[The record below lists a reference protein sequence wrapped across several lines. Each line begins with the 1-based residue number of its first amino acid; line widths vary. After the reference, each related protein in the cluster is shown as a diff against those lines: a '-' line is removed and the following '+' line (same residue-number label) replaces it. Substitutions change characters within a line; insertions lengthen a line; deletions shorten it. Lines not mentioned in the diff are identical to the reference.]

1 MKKEELQVDKKR
13 VNDDLSAYYER
24 LDKALFNMSNDEF
37 YKYFE
42 NAFLNGSRTYYQKNI
57 AETKKF
63 DDTWIKTVE
72 SYFPSIDKITRNPQ
86 STLKYEEDIVAIER
100 AKKTSSKSV
109 RHLASHTEYIKDIDE
124 NLNVT
129 PKKILIENA
138 EQNYATYENRFI
150 MTLINRLFLF
160 VRNRYEIIKN
170 NVESEQRDHLSGN
183 VNFNFNKTNVEMNF
197 DMTIKKDLDDKSI
210 NEHNHD
216 LLARTEKLNYLIS
229 GLKNSRFMQLLSG
242 ANPVH
247 PPIMKTNVIT
257 KNPEFRNAYNLW
269 IFLDKYSILGYDVSI
284 KEKDLEFDDGFIDDV
299 NKLFAI
305 NYATILG
312 NQINRIEKYNEPKGY
327 EELLKKK
334 TKIAK
339 QNPRDFVPNPDL
351 IEMEE
356 THLNEY
362 FLEQYKTLL
371 NESIEKEKEADE
383 SEEETDAE
391 IKRALRKTTEIVN
404 GLYDAKFEIS
414 EESDVLHRL
423 EEKDLEKEYAL
434 TLKQLRYARLI
445 REVKEVDYNNFY
457 RTERRLLRLLSN
469 TNTQM
474 VKKLTE
480 ERKYEERERKIK
492 EIESKIEAL
501 RKENEERA
509 KVIDALN
516 DHQELMKEEKERL
529 LAERSKVINQVA
541 EEVKAYDAMMI
552 AKYEEERKRVLQVLQ
567 EEKERSQALKAGID
581 EATKKRKAAIAEM
594 IALEKEKV
602 RAEEEAKYKAH
613 KQEMEDELASIS
625 AVGDNYKAKLERE
638 IKTIREDNI
647 QNEKESVAIYMVA
660 KFEEEEA
667 LKEKMRLDEAS
678 LAYQK
683 KQAEEDARNAFK
695 EERERLLAEEK
706 ARHEEALING
716 TIDADKVIATL
727 KEENEV
733 EEESASYAQVENES
747 ADIQAEIEKDLIALR
762 QEEMLAK
769 EEALK
774 EKAAEE
780 LEQARLEAIKDEYI
794 KQLEKEKFE
803 AERLKIEEDLRKKQE
818 LDKKLKDEQMAKNAA
833 QREKEAKAISLVE
846 DFERDNQKEKEES
859 LENEKLSDK
868 ENKQKSNKEK
878 FTNKEASIE
887 SSLEQQANLEE
898 KKKKIKENAM
908 QREKENK
915 AISLVEE
922 YESNK
927 NA

>member
-1 MKKEELQVDKKR
+1 MKKEETLDKKR
-13 VNDDLSAYYER
+13 INDDLSLYYQR

-72 SYFPSIDKITRNPQ
+72 SYFPSIDKITRDPRSN
-86 STLKYEEDIVAIER
+86 LKYEEDIVAIER

-216 LLARTEKLNYLIS
+216 LLNRTEKLNYLIS
-229 GLKNSRFMQLLSG
+229 GLKNSKFMQLLNG

-269 IFLDKYSILGYDVSI
+269 IFLDKYSILGYDVTI

-312 NQINRIEKYNEPKGY
+312 NQINRLEKYNEPKGY
-327 EELLKKK
+327 EELVKKK
-334 TKIAK
+334 TKIAR
-339 QNPRDFVPNPDL
+339 QNPKDFVPNPDL

-362 FLEQYKTLL
+362 FLQEYKALL
-371 NESIEKEKEADE
+371 DESIRREKEADE

-391 IKRALRKTTEIVN
+391 IKRALRKTTDIVN

-434 TLKQLRYARLI
+434 TLKQLRYAKLI

-474 VKKLTE
+474 IKKLIE

-492 EIESKIEAL
+492 EIESKVEAL

-529 LAERSKVINQVA
+529 LAERNKVINQVA
-541 EEVKAYDAMMI
+541 EEMKAYDAMMI
-552 AKYEEERKRVLQVLQ
+552 AKYEEERKRVLEELQ
-567 EEKERSQALKAGID
+567 KEKARSQELKADLD

-594 IALEKEKV
+594 IALEKEKA
-602 RAEEEAKYKAH
+602 RAEEEEKYKLH
-613 KQEMEDELASIS
+613 KQEMADELASIS
-625 AVGDNYKAKLERE
+625 AVATNYKAKLDKE
-638 IKTIREDNI
+638 IASIRESNL
-647 QNEKESVAIYMVA
+647 QSEKENVAIYMVA
-660 KFEEEEA
+660 KYEEEEA
-667 LKEKMRLDEAS
+667 LREKMRLEEAE

-683 KQAEEDARNAFK
+683 QKEQKEAELAFK
-695 EERERLLAEEK
+695 EERERLLKEEEE
-706 ARHEEALING
+706 RHEAALAAGLEDARNRAQTLQEERQEEA
-716 TIDADKVIATL
+716 IDTP
-727 KEENEV
+727 NEDNDV
-733 EEESASYAQVENES
+733 
-747 ADIQAEIEKDLIALR
+747 DLQAEIEKDLIALE
-762 QEEMLAK
+762 Q
-769 EEALK
+769 EEALN
-774 EKAAEE
+774 
-780 LEQARLEAIKDEYI
+780 LEQARRQQEAEEAEQAKLEAIKDEYV
-794 KQLEKEKFE
+794 KELEKEKFE
-803 AERLKIEEDLRKKQE
+803 AERLKIEEDLRKQRE
-818 LDKKLKDEQMAKNAA
+818 LDKKLKDEQMARNAM

-846 DFERDNQKEKEES
+846 AYEKESQKEKDES
-859 LENEKLSDK
+859 IEAQKQNAQ
-868 ENKQKSNKEK
+868 ENKKQSNQEK
-878 FTNKEASIE
+878 FTSKEASIE
-887 SSLEQQANLEE
+887 SSLEEQAKIEE

-908 QREKENK
+908 QREKESK
-915 AISLVEE
+915 AISLVEK

>member
-1 MKKEELQVDKKR
+1 MKKEETLDKKR
-13 VNDDLSAYYER
+13 INDDLSAYYQR

-72 SYFPSIDKITRNPQ
+72 SYFPSIDKITRDPRSN
-86 STLKYEEDIVAIER
+86 LKYEEDIVAIER

-138 EQNYATYENRFI
+138 EQDYATYENRFI

-229 GLKNSRFMQLLSG
+229 GLKNSKFMQLLSG
-242 ANPVH
+242 SNPVH

-269 IFLDKYSILGYDVSI
+269 IFLDKYSILGYDVTI
-284 KEKDLEFDDGFIDDV
+284 KEKDLEFDEGFIDNV

-312 NQINRIEKYNEPKGY
+312 NQVNRLEKYNEPKGY
-327 EELLKKK
+327 EELVKKK

-339 QNPRDFVPNPDL
+339 QNPKDFVPNPDL

-362 FLEQYKTLL
+362 FLEQYKSLL
-371 NESIEKEKEADE
+371 TEGIKKEMEADE

-391 IKRALRKTTEIVN
+391 IKRALRQTTEIVN

-434 TLKQLRYARLI
+434 TLKQLRYAKLI

-474 VKKLTE
+474 IKKLTE
-480 ERKYEERERKIK
+480 ERKYEERERKIR
-492 EIESKIEAL
+492 EIEEKINAL
-501 RKENEERA
+501 RKENDERA
-509 KVIDALN
+509 RLIDALN

-529 LAERSKVINQVA
+529 LAERNKVINQVA

-552 AKYEEERKRVLQVLQ
+552 AKYEEERRRVLEKLQ
-567 EEKERSQALKAGID
+567 EEKARSQELKASLD
-581 EATKKRKAAIAEM
+581 EANKKRKAAIAEM

-602 RAEEEAKYKAH
+602 RAEEEEKYKAH
-613 KQEMEDELASIS
+613 KQDMENELASIS
-625 AVGDNYKAKLERE
+625 AVEANYKAKLDKE
-638 IKTIREDNI
+638 ISTIKEDNI
-647 QNEKESVAIYMVA
+647 QKEKENVAIYMVA
-660 KFEEEEA
+660 KYEEEEA
-667 LKEKMRLDEAS
+667 LKEKMRLEEAE

-683 KQAEEDARNAFK
+683 QKAQDEAALLFK
-695 EERERLLAEEK
+695 EERERRLQEEK
-706 ARHEEALING
+706 ERHEEALAQG
-716 TIDADKVIATL
+716 TKDADLVISAL
-727 KEENEV
+727 KEDETKEDANV
-733 EEESASYAQVENES
+733 VQAQSDE
-747 ADIQAEIEKDLIALR
+747 AKDIQAEIEKDLMALR
-762 QEEMLAK
+762 QEEILEEQKEK
-769 EEALK
+769 EEQ
-774 EKAAEE
+774 EAEE
-780 LEQARLEAIKDEYI
+780 LEQAKLEAIKDEYV

-803 AERLKIEEDLRKKQE
+803 AERLKIEEDLRNKQE
-818 LDKKLKDEQMAKNAA
+818 LDKKLKEEQMAKNAM

-846 DFERDNQKEKEES
+846 SYERENQKEKEES
-859 LENEKLSDK
+859 LETEKLNDK
-868 ENKQKSNKEK
+868 ENKKESNKAK

-887 SSLEQQANLEE
+887 SSLEKQANLEE

-908 QREKENK
+908 QREKESK
-915 AISLVEE
+915 AISLVEK

>member
-1 MKKEELQVDKKR
+1 MKKEETLDKKR
-13 VNDDLSAYYER
+13 VNDDLSLYYQR

-72 SYFPSIDKITRNPQ
+72 SYFPSIDKITRDPRSN
-86 STLKYEEDIVAIER
+86 LKYEEDIVAIER

-160 VRNRYEIIKN
+160 VRNRYEIIRN

-216 LLARTEKLNYLIS
+216 LLNRTEKLNYLIS
-229 GLKNSRFMQLLSG
+229 GLKNSKFMQLLSG

-269 IFLDKYSILGYDVSI
+269 IFLDKYSILGYDVTI

-312 NQINRIEKYNEPKGY
+312 NQINRLEKYNEPKGY
-327 EELLKKK
+327 EELVKKK
-334 TKIAK
+334 TKIAR
-339 QNPRDFVPNPDL
+339 QNPKDFVPNPDL

-362 FLEQYKTLL
+362 FLQEYKALL
-371 NESIEKEKEADE
+371 DESIRREKEADE

-391 IKRALRKTTEIVN
+391 IKRALRKTTDIVN

-434 TLKQLRYARLI
+434 TLKQLRYAKLI

-474 VKKLTE
+474 IKKLIE

-492 EIESKIEAL
+492 EIESKVEAL

-509 KVIDALN
+509 RLIDALN

-529 LAERSKVINQVA
+529 LAERNKVINQVA
-541 EEVKAYDAMMI
+541 EEMKAYDAMMI
-552 AKYEEERKRVLQVLQ
+552 AKYEEERKRVLEELQ
-567 EEKERSQALKAGID
+567 KEKARSQELKAALD
-581 EATKKRKAAIAEM
+581 EAAKKRKAAIAEM
-594 IALEKEKV
+594 IALEKEKA
-602 RAEEEAKYKAH
+602 RAEEEEKYKLH
-613 KQEMEDELASIS
+613 KQEMADELASIS
-625 AVGDNYKAKLERE
+625 AVATNYKAKLDKE
-638 IKTIREDNI
+638 IASIRESNL
-647 QNEKESVAIYMVA
+647 QSEKENVAIYMVA
-660 KFEEEEA
+660 KYEEEEA
-667 LKEKMRLDEAS
+667 LREKMRLEEAE

-683 KQAEEDARNAFK
+683 QKEQKEAELAFK
-695 EERERLLAEEK
+695 EERERLLKEEDERHK
-706 ARHEEALING
+706 AALAAGLEDARNRAQTLQEERQEEAIDTPNEDNG
-716 TIDADKVIATL
+716 VDL
-727 KEENEV
+727 
-733 EEESASYAQVENES
+733 
-747 ADIQAEIEKDLIALR
+747 QAEIEKDLIALE
-762 QEEMLAK
+762 Q
-769 EEALK
+769 EEALNL
-774 EKAAEE
+774 EEERRQQEAEE
-780 LEQARLEAIKDEYI
+780 AEQAKLEAIKDEYV
-794 KQLEKEKFE
+794 KELEKEKFE
-803 AERLKIEEDLRKKQE
+803 AERLKIEEDLRKQRE
-818 LDKKLKDEQMAKNAA
+818 LDKKLKDEQMARNAM

-846 DFERDNQKEKEES
+846 AYEKESQKEKDES
-859 LENEKLSDK
+859 IEAQKQNAQ
-868 ENKQKSNKEK
+868 ENKKQSNQEK
-878 FTNKEASIE
+878 FTSKEASIE
-887 SSLEQQANLEE
+887 SSLEEQAKIAE

-908 QREKENK
+908 QREKESK
-915 AISLVEE
+915 AISLVEK

>member
-1 MKKEELQVDKKR
+1 MKKEETLDKKR
-13 VNDDLSAYYER
+13 VNDDLSLYYQR

-72 SYFPSIDKITRNPQ
+72 SYFPSIDKITRDPRSN
-86 STLKYEEDIVAIER
+86 LKYEEDIVAIER

-109 RHLASHTEYIKDIDE
+109 RHLASHTEYIKNIDE

-160 VRNRYEIIKN
+160 VRNRYEIIRN

-216 LLARTEKLNYLIS
+216 LLNRTEKLNYLIS
-229 GLKNSRFMQLLSG
+229 GLKNSKFMQLLSG

-269 IFLDKYSILGYDVSI
+269 IFLDKYSILGYDVTI

-312 NQINRIEKYNEPKGY
+312 NQINRLEKYNEPKGY
-327 EELLKKK
+327 EELVKKK
-334 TKIAK
+334 TKIAR
-339 QNPRDFVPNPDL
+339 QNPKDFVPNPDL

-362 FLEQYKTLL
+362 FLQEYKALL
-371 NESIEKEKEADE
+371 DESIRREKEADE

-391 IKRALRKTTEIVN
+391 IKRALRKTTDIVN

-434 TLKQLRYARLI
+434 TLKQLRYAKLI

-474 VKKLTE
+474 IKKLIE

-492 EIESKIEAL
+492 EIESKVEAL

-509 KVIDALN
+509 RLIDALN

-529 LAERSKVINQVA
+529 LAERNKVINQVA
-541 EEVKAYDAMMI
+541 EEMKAYDAMMI
-552 AKYEEERKRVLQVLQ
+552 AKYEEERKRVLEELQ
-567 EEKERSQALKAGID
+567 KEKARSQELKAALD
-581 EATKKRKAAIAEM
+581 EAAKKRKAAIAEM
-594 IALEKEKV
+594 IALEKEKA
-602 RAEEEAKYKAH
+602 RAEEEEKYKLH
-613 KQEMEDELASIS
+613 KQEMADELASIS
-625 AVGDNYKAKLERE
+625 AVATNYKAKLDKE
-638 IKTIREDNI
+638 IASIRESNL
-647 QNEKESVAIYMVA
+647 QSEKENVAIYMVA
-660 KFEEEEA
+660 KYEEEEA
-667 LKEKMRLDEAS
+667 LREKMRLEEAE

-683 KQAEEDARNAFK
+683 QKEQKEAELAFK
-695 EERERLLAEEK
+695 EERERLLKEEDERHK
-706 ARHEEALING
+706 AALAAGLEDARNRAQTLQEERQEEAIDTPNEDNG
-716 TIDADKVIATL
+716 VDL
-727 KEENEV
+727 
-733 EEESASYAQVENES
+733 
-747 ADIQAEIEKDLIALR
+747 QAEIEKDLIALE
-762 QEEMLAK
+762 Q
-769 EEALK
+769 EEALNL
-774 EKAAEE
+774 EEERRQQEAEE
-780 LEQARLEAIKDEYI
+780 AEQAKLEAIKDEYV
-794 KQLEKEKFE
+794 KELEKEKFE
-803 AERLKIEEDLRKKQE
+803 AERLKIEEDLRKQRE
-818 LDKKLKDEQMAKNAA
+818 LDKKLKDEQMARNAM

-846 DFERDNQKEKEES
+846 AYEKESQKEKDES
-859 LENEKLSDK
+859 IEAQKQNAQ
-868 ENKQKSNKEK
+868 ENKKQSNQEK
-878 FTNKEASIE
+878 FTSKEASIE
-887 SSLEQQANLEE
+887 SSLEEQAKIAE

-908 QREKENK
+908 QREKESK
-915 AISLVEE
+915 AISLVEK

>member
-1 MKKEELQVDKKR
+1 MKKEETLDKKR
-13 VNDDLSAYYER
+13 VNDDLSLYYQR

-72 SYFPSIDKITRNPQ
+72 SYFPSIDKITRDPRSN
-86 STLKYEEDIVAIER
+86 LKYEEDIVAIER

-160 VRNRYEIIKN
+160 VRNRYEIIRN

-216 LLARTEKLNYLIS
+216 LLNRTEKLNYLIS
-229 GLKNSRFMQLLSG
+229 GLKNSKFMQLLSG

-269 IFLDKYSILGYDVSI
+269 IFLDKYSILGYDVTI

-312 NQINRIEKYNEPKGY
+312 NQINRLEKYNEPKGY
-327 EELLKKK
+327 EELVKKK
-334 TKIAK
+334 TKIAR
-339 QNPRDFVPNPDL
+339 QNPKDFVPNPDL

-362 FLEQYKTLL
+362 FLQEYKALL
-371 NESIEKEKEADE
+371 DESIRREKEADE

-391 IKRALRKTTEIVN
+391 IKRALRKTTDIVN

-434 TLKQLRYARLI
+434 TLKQLRYAKLI

-474 VKKLTE
+474 IKKLIE

-492 EIESKIEAL
+492 EIESKVEAL
-501 RKENEERA
+501 RKENEERSRL
-509 KVIDALN
+509 IDALN

-529 LAERSKVINQVA
+529 LAERGKVINQVA
-541 EEVKAYDAMMI
+541 EEMKAYDAMMI
-552 AKYEEERKRVLQVLQ
+552 AKYEEERKRVLEELQ
-567 EEKERSQALKAGID
+567 KEKARSQELKAALD
-581 EATKKRKAAIAEM
+581 EAAKKRKAAIAEM
-594 IALEKEKV
+594 IALEKEKA
-602 RAEEEAKYKAH
+602 RAEEEEKYKLH
-613 KQEMEDELASIS
+613 KQEMADELASIS
-625 AVGDNYKAKLERE
+625 AVATNYKAKLDKE
-638 IKTIREDNI
+638 IASIRESNL
-647 QNEKESVAIYMVA
+647 QSEKENVAIYMVA
-660 KFEEEEA
+660 KYEEEEA
-667 LKEKMRLDEAS
+667 LREKMRLEEAE

-683 KQAEEDARNAFK
+683 QKEQKEAELAFK
-695 EERERLLAEEK
+695 EERERLLKEEDE
-706 ARHEEALING
+706 RHEAALAAGLEDARNRAQTLQEERQEEA
-716 TIDADKVIATL
+716 IDTP
-727 KEENEV
+727 NEDNDV
-733 EEESASYAQVENES
+733 
-747 ADIQAEIEKDLIALR
+747 DLQAEIEKDLIALE
-762 QEEMLAK
+762 Q
-769 EEALK
+769 EEALNL
-774 EKAAEE
+774 EEERRQQEAEE
-780 LEQARLEAIKDEYI
+780 AEQAKLEAIKDEYV
-794 KQLEKEKFE
+794 KELEKEKFE
-803 AERLKIEEDLRKKQE
+803 AERLKIEEDLRKQRE
-818 LDKKLKDEQMAKNAA
+818 LDKKLKDEQMARNAM

-846 DFERDNQKEKEES
+846 AYEKESQKEKDES
-859 LENEKLSDK
+859 IEAQKQNAQ
-868 ENKQKSNKEK
+868 ENKKQSNQEK
-878 FTNKEASIE
+878 FTSKEASIE
-887 SSLEQQANLEE
+887 SSLEEQAKIAE

-908 QREKENK
+908 QREKESK
-915 AISLVEE
+915 AISLVEK

>member
-1 MKKEELQVDKKR
+1 MKKEETLDKKR
-13 VNDDLSAYYER
+13 VNDDLSLYYQR

-72 SYFPSIDKITRNPQ
+72 SYFPSIDKITRDPRSN
-86 STLKYEEDIVAIER
+86 LKYEEDIVAIER

-109 RHLASHTEYIKDIDE
+109 RHLASHTEFIKEIDE

-216 LLARTEKLNYLIS
+216 LLNRTEKLNYLIS
-229 GLKNSRFMQLLSG
+229 GLKNSKFMQLLSG

-269 IFLDKYSILGYDVSI
+269 IFLDKYSILGYDVTI

-312 NQINRIEKYNEPKGY
+312 NQINRLEKYNEPKGY
-327 EELLKKK
+327 EELVKKK
-334 TKIAK
+334 TKIAR
-339 QNPRDFVPNPDL
+339 QNPKDFVPNPDL

-362 FLEQYKTLL
+362 FLQEYKALL
-371 NESIEKEKEADE
+371 DESIRREKEADE

-391 IKRALRKTTEIVN
+391 IKRALRKTTDIVN

-434 TLKQLRYARLI
+434 ALKQLRYAKLI

-474 VKKLTE
+474 IKKLTE

-492 EIESKIEAL
+492 EIEERIDAL
-501 RKENEERA
+501 RKENEERSRL
-509 KVIDALN
+509 IDALN
-516 DHQELMKEEKERL
+516 DHHELMKEEKERL
-529 LAERSKVINQVA
+529 LAERNKVINQVA
-541 EEVKAYDAMMI
+541 EELKAYDAMMI
-552 AKYEEERKRVLQVLQ
+552 AKYEEERKRVLEELQ
-567 EEKERSQALKAGID
+567 KEKARSQELKAALD
-581 EATKKRKAAIAEM
+581 EAAKKRKAAIAQM
-594 IALEKEKV
+594 IALEKEKA
-602 RAEEEAKYKAH
+602 RAEEEEKYKLH
-613 KQEMEDELASIS
+613 KQEMADELASIS
-625 AVGDNYKAKLERE
+625 AVATNYKAKLDKE
-638 IKTIREDNI
+638 IASIRETNL
-647 QNEKESVAIYMVA
+647 QNETENVAIYMVA
-660 KFEEEEA
+660 KYEEEEA
-667 LKEKMRLDEAS
+667 LREKMRLEEAE

-683 KQAEEDARNAFK
+683 QKEQQAAELAFK
-695 EERERLLAEEK
+695 EERERLLKEEDERHK
-706 ARHEEALING
+706 AVLAAGLEEARNRAQALQEERLEEIE
-716 TIDADKVIATL
+716 TP
-727 KEENEV
+727 KEDNEV
-733 EEESASYAQVENES
+733 
-747 ADIQAEIEKDLIALR
+747 DLQAEIEKDLIALE
-762 QEEMLAK
+762 Q
-769 EEALK
+769 EEALNL
-774 EKAAEE
+774 EEARRQQEAEE
-780 LEQARLEAIKDEYI
+780 AEQAKLEAIKDEYV
-794 KQLEKEKFE
+794 KELEKEKFE
-803 AERLKIEEDLRKKQE
+803 AERLKIEEDLRKKKE
-818 LDKKLKDEQMAKNAA
+818 LDKKLKDEQMARNAM

-846 DFERDNQKEKEES
+846 AYEKENQKEKDES
-859 LENEKLSDK
+859 IEAQKQNAQ
-868 ENKQKSNKEK
+868 ENKKQSNQEK
-878 FTNKEASIE
+878 FTSKEASIE
-887 SSLEQQANLEE
+887 SSLEEQAKIEE

-908 QREKENK
+908 QREKESK
-915 AISLVEE
+915 AISLVEK

>member
-1 MKKEELQVDKKR
+1 MKKEETLDKKR
-13 VNDDLSAYYER
+13 VNDDLSLYYQR

-72 SYFPSIDKITRNPQ
+72 SYFPSIDKITRDPRSN
-86 STLKYEEDIVAIER
+86 LKYEEDIVAIER

-160 VRNRYEIIKN
+160 VRNRYEIIRN

-216 LLARTEKLNYLIS
+216 LLNRTEKLNYLIS
-229 GLKNSRFMQLLSG
+229 GLKNSKFMQLLSG

-269 IFLDKYSILGYDVSI
+269 IFLDKYSILGYDVTI

-312 NQINRIEKYNEPKGY
+312 NQINRLEKYNEPKGY
-327 EELLKKK
+327 EELVKKK
-334 TKIAK
+334 TKIAR
-339 QNPRDFVPNPDL
+339 QNPKDFVPNPDL

-362 FLEQYKTLL
+362 FLQEYKALL
-371 NESIEKEKEADE
+371 DESIRREKEADE

-391 IKRALRKTTEIVN
+391 IKRALRQTTDIVN

-434 TLKQLRYARLI
+434 TLKQLRYAKLI

-474 VKKLTE
+474 IKKLIE

-492 EIESKIEAL
+492 EIESKVEAL

-509 KVIDALN
+509 RLIDALN

-529 LAERSKVINQVA
+529 LAERNKVINQVA
-541 EEVKAYDAMMI
+541 EEMKAYDAMMI
-552 AKYEEERKRVLQVLQ
+552 AKYEEERKRVLEELQ
-567 EEKERSQALKAGID
+567 KEKARSQELKAALD
-581 EATKKRKAAIAEM
+581 EAAKKRKAAIAEM
-594 IALEKEKV
+594 IALEKEKA
-602 RAEEEAKYKAH
+602 RAEEEEKYKLH
-613 KQEMEDELASIS
+613 KQEMADELASIS
-625 AVGDNYKAKLERE
+625 AVATNYKAKLDKE
-638 IKTIREDNI
+638 IASIRESNL
-647 QNEKESVAIYMVA
+647 QSEKENVAIYMVA
-660 KFEEEEA
+660 KYEEEEA
-667 LKEKMRLDEAS
+667 LREKMRLEEAE

-683 KQAEEDARNAFK
+683 QKEQKEAELAFK
-695 EERERLLAEEK
+695 EERERLLKEEDERHK
-706 ARHEEALING
+706 AALAAGLEDVRNRAQTLQEERQEEAIDTPNEDNG
-716 TIDADKVIATL
+716 VDL
-727 KEENEV
+727 
-733 EEESASYAQVENES
+733 
-747 ADIQAEIEKDLIALR
+747 QAEIEKDLIALE
-762 QEEMLAK
+762 Q
-769 EEALK
+769 EEALNL
-774 EKAAEE
+774 EEERRQQEAEE
-780 LEQARLEAIKDEYI
+780 AEQAKLEAIKDEYV
-794 KQLEKEKFE
+794 KELEKEKFE
-803 AERLKIEEDLRKKQE
+803 AERLKIEEDLRKQRE
-818 LDKKLKDEQMAKNAA
+818 LDKKLKDEQMARNAM

-846 DFERDNQKEKEES
+846 AYEKESQKEKDES
-859 LENEKLSDK
+859 IEAQKQNAQ
-868 ENKQKSNKEK
+868 ENKKQSNQEK
-878 FTNKEASIE
+878 FTSKEASIE
-887 SSLEQQANLEE
+887 SSLEEQAKIAE

-908 QREKENK
+908 QREKESK
-915 AISLVEE
+915 AISLVEK

>member
-1 MKKEELQVDKKR
+1 MKKEETLDKKR
-13 VNDDLSAYYER
+13 INDDLSLYYQR

-72 SYFPSIDKITRNPQ
+72 SYFPSIDKITRDPRSN
-86 STLKYEEDIVAIER
+86 LKYEEDIVAIER

-109 RHLASHTEYIKDIDE
+109 RHLASHTEFIKEIDE

-216 LLARTEKLNYLIS
+216 LLNRTEKLNYLIS
-229 GLKNSRFMQLLSG
+229 GLKNSKFMQLLSG

-269 IFLDKYSILGYDVSI
+269 IFLDKYSILGYDVTI

-312 NQINRIEKYNEPKGY
+312 NQINRLEKYNEPKGY
-327 EELLKKK
+327 EELVKKK
-334 TKIAK
+334 TKIAR
-339 QNPRDFVPNPDL
+339 QNPKDFVPNPDL

-362 FLEQYKTLL
+362 FLQEYKALL
-371 NESIEKEKEADE
+371 DESIRREKEADE

-391 IKRALRKTTEIVN
+391 IKRALRKTTDIVN

-434 TLKQLRYARLI
+434 ALKQLRYAKLI

-474 VKKLTE
+474 IKKLTE

-492 EIESKIEAL
+492 EIEERIEAL
-501 RKENEERA
+501 RKENEERSRL
-509 KVIDALN
+509 IDALN
-516 DHQELMKEEKERL
+516 DHHELMKEEKERL
-529 LAERSKVINQVA
+529 LAERNKVINQVA
-541 EEVKAYDAMMI
+541 EELKAYDAMMI
-552 AKYEEERKRVLQVLQ
+552 AKYEEERKRVLEELQ
-567 EEKERSQALKAGID
+567 KEKARSQELKAALD
-581 EATKKRKAAIAEM
+581 EAAKKRKAAIAQM
-594 IALEKEKV
+594 IALEKEKA
-602 RAEEEAKYKAH
+602 RAEEEEKYKLH
-613 KQEMEDELASIS
+613 KQEMADELASIS
-625 AVGDNYKAKLERE
+625 AVATNYKAKLDKE
-638 IKTIREDNI
+638 IASIREANL
-647 QNEKESVAIYMVA
+647 QNEKENVAIYMVA
-660 KFEEEEA
+660 KYEEEEA
-667 LKEKMRLDEAS
+667 LREKMRLEEAE

-683 KQAEEDARNAFK
+683 QKEQQAAELAFK
-695 EERERLLAEEK
+695 EERERLLKEEDERHK
-706 ARHEEALING
+706 AALAAGLEEARNRAQALQEERLEEIE
-716 TIDADKVIATL
+716 TP
-727 KEENEV
+727 KEDHEV
-733 EEESASYAQVENES
+733 
-747 ADIQAEIEKDLIALR
+747 DLQAEIEKDLIALE
-762 QEEMLAK
+762 Q
-769 EEALK
+769 EEALNL
-774 EKAAEE
+774 EEARRQQEAEE
-780 LEQARLEAIKDEYI
+780 AEQAKLEAIKDEYV
-794 KQLEKEKFE
+794 KELEKEKFE
-803 AERLKIEEDLRKKQE
+803 AERLKIEEDLRKKKE
-818 LDKKLKDEQMAKNAA
+818 LDKKLKDEQMARNAM

-846 DFERDNQKEKEES
+846 AYEKENQKEKDES
-859 LENEKLSDK
+859 IEAQKQNAQ
-868 ENKQKSNKEK
+868 ENKKQSNQEK
-878 FTNKEASIE
+878 FTSKEASIE
-887 SSLEQQANLEE
+887 SSLEEQAKIEE

-908 QREKENK
+908 QREKESK
-915 AISLVEE
+915 AISLVEK

>member
-1 MKKEELQVDKKR
+1 MKKEELKVDKKR
-13 VNDDLSAYYER
+13 IYDDLSAYYSR

-72 SYFPSIDKITRNPQ
+72 SYFPSIDKITRDPR

-138 EQNYATYENRFI
+138 EQEYATYENRFI

-229 GLKNSRFMQLLSG
+229 GLKNSKFMQLLSG

-269 IFLDKYSILGYDVSI
+269 IFLDKYSILGYDVTI
-284 KEKDLEFDDGFIDDV
+284 KEKDLEFDEGFIDNV

-312 NQINRIEKYNEPKGY
+312 NQVNRLEKYNEPKGY
-327 EELLKKK
+327 EELVKKK

-339 QNPRDFVPNPDL
+339 QNPKDFVPNPDL

-362 FLEQYKTLL
+362 FLEQYKSLL
-371 NESIEKEKEADE
+371 TEGIKKEMEADE

-391 IKRALRKTTEIVN
+391 IKRALRQTTEIVN

-434 TLKQLRYARLI
+434 TLKQLRYAKLI

-480 ERKYEERERKIK
+480 ERKYEERERKIR
-492 EIESKIEAL
+492 EIEEKINAL
-501 RKENEERA
+501 RKENDERA
-509 KVIDALN
+509 RLIDALN

-529 LAERSKVINQVA
+529 LAERNKVINQVA

-552 AKYEEERKRVLQVLQ
+552 AKYEEERRRVLEKLQ
-567 EEKERSQALKAGID
+567 EEKARSQELKASLD
-581 EATKKRKAAIAEM
+581 EANKKRKAAIAEM

-602 RAEEEAKYKAH
+602 RVEEEEKYKAH
-613 KQEMEDELASIS
+613 KQDMENELASIS
-625 AVGDNYKAKLERE
+625 AVEANYKAKLDKE
-638 IKTIREDNI
+638 ISTIKEDNI
-647 QNEKESVAIYMVA
+647 QKEKENVAIYMVA
-660 KFEEEEA
+660 KYEEEEA
-667 LKEKMRLDEAS
+667 LKEKMRLEEAE

-683 KQAEEDARNAFK
+683 QKAQDEAALLFK
-695 EERERLLAEEK
+695 EERERRLQEEK
-706 ARHEEALING
+706 ERHEEALTQG
-716 TIDADKVIATL
+716 TKDADLVISAL
-727 KEENEV
+727 KEDETKEDANV
-733 EEESASYAQVENES
+733 VQAQSDE
-747 ADIQAEIEKDLIALR
+747 AKDIQAEIEKDLMALR
-762 QEEMLAK
+762 QEEILEEQKAK
-769 EEALK
+769 EEQ
-774 EKAAEE
+774 EAEE
-780 LEQARLEAIKDEYI
+780 LEQAKLEAIKDEYV
-794 KQLEKEKFE
+794 KQFEKEKFE

-818 LDKKLKDEQMAKNAA
+818 LDKKLKDEQMAKNAM

-915 AISLVEE
+915 AISLVEK